1 MNKNFLQAVI
11 FILLIAFLLI
21 YFVKTSYGSE
31 YESPMQIYK
40 PNYFIFGDNQ
50 DQVKFQISAK
60 YNLIYPSDIGLWLGY
75 TQKAFWHLYSSS
87 SPFWEFNHEPEI
99 FYCYNSKKNIFDYS
113 IPYIDYITLS
123 PFWHKSNGRDG
134 EFSRSINCYYGEVQA
149 SVGQKINIGTII
161 KVFGYYNKAEEN
173 PDIAKYMGYTEGTLF
188 ITLKSQNTQ
197 FFDKEYLYIKGG
209 GNFKSQKG
217 WYEAGLKIRLLTTLF
232 QPFFYL
238 QFFQGYG
245 ETMVNY
251 NKKDTAL
258 RAGLIFQ
265 N

>member
-1 MNKNFLQAVI
+1 M
-11 FILLIAFLLI
+11 LLWRSA
-21 YFVKTSYGSE
+21 SE
-31 YESPMQIYK
+31 CR
-40 PNYFIFGDNQ
+40 
-50 DQVKFQISAK
+50 A
-60 YNLIYPSDIGLWLGY
+60 
-75 TQKAFWHLYSSS
+75 
-87 SPFWEFNHEPEI
+87 
-99 FYCYNSKKNIFDYS
+99 
-113 IPYIDYITLS
+113 
-123 PFWHKSNGRDG
+123 
-134 EFSRSINCYYGEVQA
+134 
-149 SVGQKINIGTII
+149 KINIGTII

-197 FFDKEYLYIKGG
+197 FFDKEHLYIKGG